1 MSTRRKRASASNSRT
16 PPPQNY
22 KAFKEIPIDKLTFDP
37 KNPRLPRTIDGHD
50 TDAVLKWMLK
60 DASIIELM
68 IAIGEK
74 GYFPGEPILVT
85 ESNVSGIYDVVEGNR
100 RLCAVRLLS
109 NPQLAP
115 ARRSSIETVS
125 KEAKFK
131 PQVLPSII
139 YEDRNDILA
148 YLGYKHITGVKEWD
162 SLAKARY
169 LKELRDAVT
178 RLKPEEQFKSLA
190 RGIGSRADH
199 VRRLLTA
206 FAVYEIIAAE
216 SFFKFPLNEESIEF
230 SILTTALFY
239 QNLYEFIGL
248 ERNDDPD
255 FSDIKMARLK
265 ELTEWIFVRGND
277 GKTRL
282 GESRNLAS
290 LSAVVKNHK
299 ALAHFKSGY
308 SLKDAEV
315 FTGAPTEVFRNAI
328 VNAKKFL
335 LDANET
341 VHNVDEPT
349 QADSDSL
356 LDIQKIARQVRTI
369 VDSKLHGED
378 DL

>member
-1 MSTRRKRASASNSRT
+1 MSTRRKNAAGSNSRT

-22 KAFKEIPIDKLTFDP
+22 KAFKEIPIDELRFDP
-37 KNPRLPRTIDGHD
+37 RNPRLPTTIDGHD
-50 TDAVLKWMLK
+50 TEAVLKWMLK

-85 ESNVSGIYDVVEGNR
+85 ESEEVGIYDVIEGNR
-100 RLCAVRLLS
+100 RLCAVKLLN
-109 NPQLAP
+109 NPGLAP
-115 ARRSSIETVS
+115 TRRSSIETVS
-125 KEAKFK
+125 QEANFK

-139 YEDRNDILA
+139 YEDRSDILA

-169 LKELRDAVT
+169 LNELRDGVT
-178 RLKPEEQFKSLA
+178 LLKPDEQFKSLA

-206 FAVYEIIAAE
+206 FAVYEVIAAE
-216 SFFKFPLNEESIEF
+216 NFFNFPLNEESIEF
-230 SILTTALFY
+230 SILTTSLFY

-248 ERNDDPD
+248 KRNDDPD
-255 FSDIKMARLK
+255 FKDIKMARLK
-265 ELTEWIFVRGND
+265 ELTEWIFVRGSD
-277 GKTRL
+277 RKTRL

-290 LSAVVKNHK
+290 LSAVVKNPK
-299 ALAHFKSGY
+299 ALDHFRSGY
-308 SLKDAEV
+308 SLQDAEV

-328 VNAKKFL
+328 GSAKKFL
-335 LDANET
+335 LDANDT
-341 VHNVDEPT
+341 VHNVDKPS
-349 QADSDSL
+349 QGDSDSL
-356 LDIQKIARQVRTI
+356 LDIQKISKQVRTI
-369 VDSKLHGED
+369 VETKIHGED